1 MQTQPL
7 QFRKKTSKVSSR
19 SLLKVIPR
27 STYFLPAKNKI
38 PILWIELQTRKNQ
51 NFTSKHQ
58 AVKNLQIAKTFPK
71 NVNKEPT

>member
-1 MQTQPL
+1 ML
-7 QFRKKTSKVSSR
+7 NILCKRSLYDFAKTPQK
-19 SLLKVIPR
+19 LLKVIPR